1 MLWNLKSEM
10 KRHGVRRADIQHL
23 IGCSSKTVDNKIAG
37 TNAFSIGDAFKIR
50 DTFFPSLRPLAM
62 NGDVE
67 TWVMMV
73 ENLPRQQRS

>member
-37 TNAFSIGDAFKIR
+37 INAFSIGDAFKIR
-50 DTFFPSLRPLAM
+50 DTFFPSLRLEYLFT
-62 NGDVE
+62 DEE
-67 TWVMMV
+67 TKD
-73 ENLPRQQRS
+73 S

>member
-10 KRHGVRRADIQHL
+10 KRHGVRRADIQRL

-50 DTFFPSLRPLAM
+50 DTFFPSLRLEYLFT
-62 NGDVE
+62 DEE
-67 TWVMMV
+67 TKD
-73 ENLPRQQRS
+73 S